1 MRRENGQKPIRSP
14 FPCASFYYSNNYGIC
29 QQYAIR
35 LEPCGRH
42 THTHFRVLIK
52 DTRNQFKNNEKE
64 KKLGW
69 KRETCN
75 SHNDKQSIF
84 RELIRYGKR
93 PFSKSR
99 GHFFQGGSIYESI
112 NFPSPVPPLWA
123 DTNDSSSATF
133 YIFRDAISLTQ
144 VHRVQKNSIHK
155 I

>member
-1 MRRENGQKPIRSP
+1 MVHEKQELVFISFWLAPTGGGRLREERKWTETHTFSFPLCIILLFQQLWDLPTIRDKARAVRS
-14 FPCASFYYSNNYGIC
+14 S
-29 QQYAIR
+29 
-35 LEPCGRH
+35 
-42 THTHFRVLIK
+42 HTHFRVLIK

-99 GHFFQGGSIYESI
+99 GHFF
-112 NFPSPVPPLWA
+112 V
-123 DTNDSSSATF
+123 
-133 YIFRDAISLTQ
+133 IFSKGEVSTSQ
-144 VHRVQKNSIHK
+144 
-155 I
+155 